1 MTSMAGQKDQGRL
14 PPSLADALETEMVGR
29 NVLNGRWTF
38 QVVEEFDD
46 TYWLPFRAAD
56 QRVRDELM
64 DGVRHLHEARMKEQR
79 RTHGH
84 PDHTENP

>member
-1 MTSMAGQKDQGRL
+1 
-14 PPSLADALETEMVGR
+14 
-29 NVLNGRWTF
+29 
-38 QVVEEFDD
+38 
-46 TYWLPFRAAD
+46 LPFRAAD